1 MGEGL
6 AWDRG
11 LAAMRRLA
19 GRLPP
24 GRCGVSAGKP
34 AGLHD
39 RHGPRVFALLRPG
52 RHGGVRLGARRLV
65 GLCFGA
71 WYLVAEWL
79 RSGSGRLAGL
89 GGFGVLGH
97 LVNL

>member
-6 AWDRG
+6 ARGRG

-19 GRLPP
+19 GRMPP
-24 GRCGVSAGKP
+24 GRCRVSTGEP
-34 AGLHD
+34 AGLD
-39 RHGPRVFALLRPG
+39 GRHGPRVFAWLRPG
-52 RHGGVRLGARRLV
+52 RHGGVRLGGPRLV
-65 GLCFGA
+65 GLCLGA
-71 WYLVAEWL
+71 WHLVAEWL
-79 RSGSGRLAGL
+79 RSGSGTFAGL